1 MNLPF
6 SIFVGLRYI
15 RAKRRNQ
22 FLSFISL
29 IALMGMTM
37 GVVALIVVLSVM
49 NGFEAELRGRVLSLV
64 PHAYLESTNGSI
76 DDWQLLAERFNDNP
90 QVLGVAPFIGG
101 EAMLSM
107 PGVVRGIQLTG
118 IDPEFENAV
127 SVIDKNML
135 AGTLADLE
143 ERRYGVVLGAL
154 IARHM
159 GLTVGDSVTIVIP
172 KVSVTP
178 AGIFPRSRRFTVVGV
193 FEVGAQVDSN
203 TAFIHIGDAARLF
216 AMKGQVQGLRIQTS
230 DLYRV
235 NEILASTIAS
245 LSGEYQIQDWSKSQG
260 SLFQAVRME
269 KTMIAVLL
277 TTVVAVAAFNII
289 SILTMM
295 VTEKR
300 ADIAVL
306 RTMGASPYA
315 VMAVFIVQGM
325 GIGVL
330 GVVIGGIVGVLA
342 ALNISELVSA
352 IEDIFHIYVFDP
364 RVYFITKIPSVLQ
377 WLDVLRIISGAL
389 LLSFL
394 ATLYPAYRASEIEP
408 AEALRYE

>member
-1 MNLPF
+1 
-6 SIFVGLRYI
+6 
-15 RAKRRNQ
+15 
-22 FLSFISL
+22 
-29 IALMGMTM
+29 M

-49 NGFEAELRGRVLSLV
+49 NGFESELRGRVLSLV
-64 PHAYLESTNGSI
+64 PHAHIESSKGNI
-76 DDWQLLAERFNDNP
+76 KDWRSLASRFDSNP
-90 QVLGVAPFIGG
+90 QVLGIAPFIGG
-101 EAMLSM
+101 EAMLSI
-107 PGVVRGIQLTG
+107 PGMVRGIQLNG
-118 IDPEFENAV
+118 VDPEFEPKV
-127 SVIDKNML
+127 SVIDKHML
-135 AGTLADLE
+135 AGSLADLE
-143 ERRYGVVLGAL
+143 DRRYGVILGAL
-154 IARHM
+154 IARHL

-178 AGIFPRSRRFTVVGV
+178 AGIFPRSRQFTVLGV

-216 AMKGQVQGLRIQTS
+216 AIKGLVQGIRIQTS

-235 NEILASTIAS
+235 NEILAPSVAS
-245 LSGEYQIQDWSKSQG
+245 LSDDYQLQDWSKSQG

-300 ADIAVL
+300 SDIAVL

-330 GVVIGGIVGVLA
+330 GVLIGGLVGVLA
-342 ALNISELVSA
+342 ALNISEVVSA
-352 IEDIFHIYVFDP
+352 IEDIFHVYVFDP
-364 RVYFITKIPSVLQ
+364 RVYFITEIPSVLQ
-377 WLDVLRIISGAL
+377 WLDVIKIICCAL

-394 ATLYPAYRASEIEP
+394 ATLYPAYRASKIEP